1 MCVGGGGGGGGGGGK
16 KNINITCM
24 SLSFFHLIAL
34 VVGSASFEEG
44 GAGTMPG
51 QVCATLTYNPLSVP
65 IGGFSTPATVTF
77 TTMGAGGAG
86 KYLTIRSP

>member
-1 MCVGGGGGGGGGGGK
+1 MLSQ
-16 KNINITCM
+16 CM
-24 SLSFFHLIAL
+24 LLSFFHLIAL

-44 GAGTMPG
+44 AFGTMPG

-77 TTMGAGGAG
+77 APVGAEGAG
-86 KYLTIRSP
+86 KNLTIRST